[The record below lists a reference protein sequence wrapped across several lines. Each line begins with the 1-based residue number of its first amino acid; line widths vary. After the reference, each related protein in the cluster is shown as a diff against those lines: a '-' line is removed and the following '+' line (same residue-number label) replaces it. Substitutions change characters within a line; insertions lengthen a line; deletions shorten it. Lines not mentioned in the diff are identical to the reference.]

1 MTDSAVR
8 RRFGSLPAGLSPVAV
23 GLATAVVLAEL
34 ALLVGYVGIT
44 GAELTD
50 VRYLLYPFVWIDLG
64 MWAVL
69 TTRPTRAPARVQAA
83 VGVAAVGYLL
93 VLALAGGLLEL
104 AHVGHFHSHGAASGL
119 SVFTA
124 LPPGWGP
131 TVVYE
136 HAAFTLTLVPY
147 KLVGYLALT
156 YLVYT
161 ALLDTVTAALSGA
174 VGLLSC
180 VSCSWPV
187 FASLVA
193 GFLGGS
199 TVASAVYSLSVDLST
214 TAFVAAVLLLVWR
227 PGVSETS

>member
-1 MTDSAVR
+1 MTDSAVTR
-8 RRFGSLPAGLSPVAV
+8 RLDSFARQLSPLAV
-23 GLATAVVLAEL
+23 GAVAAAVLAEL
-34 ALLVGYVGIT
+34 ALLVGYVGLT
-44 GAELTD
+44 NAEPTD
-50 VRYLLYPFVWIDLG
+50 IRYLAYPFVWINLG

-69 TTRPTRAPARVQAA
+69 TVEPTEASARVRGA
-83 VGVAAVGYLL
+83 VGLAAVGYLL
-93 VLALAGGLLEL
+93 VLALAGGLLQV
-104 AHVGHFHSHGAASGL
+104 AHVGHFHSHGGSSGL

-131 TVVYE
+131 TLVYQ

-147 KLVGYLALT
+147 KLVGYLALA

-161 ALLDTVTAALSGA
+161 ALLDTAVAALSG
-174 VGLLSC
+174 VIGLLSC

-193 GFLGGS
+193 GVLGGS

-214 TAFVAAVLLLVWR
+214 AAFVAAVGLLVWG
-227 PGVSETS
+227 PGTSGRS

>member
-1 MTDSAVR
+1 MTDSAVTR
-8 RRFGSLPAGLSPVAV
+8 RLGSFTGRLSPLAV
-23 GLATAVVLAEL
+23 GVAAAAVLAEL
-34 ALLVGYVGIT
+34 ALLVGYVGLT
-44 GAELTD
+44 AAEPTD
-50 VRYLLYPFVWIDLG
+50 IRYLAYPFVWIDLG

-69 TTRPTRAPARVQAA
+69 TAEPTDASARVRGA
-83 VGVAAVGYLL
+83 VGILAVGYLL

-104 AHVGHFHSHGAASGL
+104 AHVGHFHSHGGTSGL

-136 HAAFTLTLVPY
+136 RTTFTLTLVPF

-161 ALLDTVTAALSGA
+161 ALLDTAAAALSGA
-174 VGLLSC
+174 IGLLSC

-193 GFLGGS
+193 GVFGGS

-214 TAFVAAVLLLVWR
+214 AAFVAAVALLVWR
-227 PGVSETS
+227 PGMRDTS